1 MANKLQY
8 LSDDD
13 IVRLCPHPGAE
24 NCGRSLERILG
35 NVLVKYGWSVTKD
48 EAANQIFAYNQ
59 SQGTKIRVPKV
70 YRYFQKSEIGY
81 LVMELIDGIS
91 LADLAPFDES
101 LMQNLAQALYD
112 FKTKAEV
119 DFPGPREHGIPRGYL
134 FSENGAG
141 EPLDSMEKLNLWL
154 ERRAQLTASERKF
167 QFQLTDCV
175 FCHLDLS
182 YRNII
187 LSNGSFCLLDW
198 EFAGFYPRVFE
209 KYCILFLG
217 QKEDYR
223 YAKDLADSLDSVY
236 RKSGLNV
243 DDQHLIGFLDRVYKN
258 NLKYDLYVYTKYNQ
272 WHNYKLTQI

>member
-1 MANKLQY
+1 MADELQY

-13 IVRLCPHPGAE
+13 IARLCSHPDAE
-24 NCGRSLERILG
+24 NCGRSLEKILG

-48 EAANQIFAYNQ
+48 EAANQTFAYAR
-59 SQGTKIRVPKV
+59 SQGTNIRVPKV

-81 LVMELIDGIS
+81 LVMELVDGTP

-101 LMQNLAQALYD
+101 LIQSLAQGLYD
-112 FKTKAEV
+112 FATKAEV

-141 EPLDSMEKLNLWL
+141 ERLDSMEKLNEWL
-154 ERRAQLTASERKF
+154 ATRAQLTRSETKF
-167 QFQLTDCV
+167 QFRLTDCV

-187 LSNGSFCLLDW
+187 ILSDESFCLLDW

-209 KYCILFLG
+209 KYCILFLA

-223 YAKDLADSLDSVY
+223 YAKKLADSLDSVY
-236 RKSGLNV
+236 RKSGMNV
-243 DDQHLIGFLDRVYKN
+243 DDQHLIGFLDRVYRN
-258 NLKYDLYVYTKYNQ
+258 NLKYDL
-272 WHNYKLTQI
+272 